1 VAEPEPL
8 TLEELHL
15 ARTAQEGKAR
25 ALRVRLHEL
34 RATRPPRWEAE
45 FSRTQ
50 AVLIKVVS
58 RISDLNLRIHKAVAG
73 EAPEDSQWLI

>member
-8 TLEELHL
+8 TLEELQL
-15 ARTAQEGKAR
+15 ARTAQERKAR
-25 ALRVRLHEL
+25 ALRVRLQEL
-34 RATRPPRWEAE
+34 HATRPPRWEAE

-50 AVLIKVVS
+50 AVLIKVVR